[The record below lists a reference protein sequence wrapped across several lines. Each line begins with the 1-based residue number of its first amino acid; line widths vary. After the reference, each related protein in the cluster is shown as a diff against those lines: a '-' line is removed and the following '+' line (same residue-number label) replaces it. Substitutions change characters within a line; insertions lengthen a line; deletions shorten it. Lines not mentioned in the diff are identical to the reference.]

1 MPPVVSC
8 SAALDVPVPQEA
20 LVDEGP
26 RRATYH
32 ANRAAAYLERYKE
45 LAAASDR
52 SSSKHSSSSAKAAA
66 GSSTRWREVGGVL
79 DGLLLDGSSQEARA
93 QLLQAAVMDC
103 KAALDL
109 VPTHTKAHYRCVH

>member
-1 MPPVVSC
+1 M
-8 SAALDVPVPQEA
+8 
-20 LVDEGP
+20 DEGP

-32 ANRAAAYLERYKE
+32 ANRAAAYLENYRE
-45 LAAASDR
+45 LEAATER
-52 SSSKHSSSSAKAAA
+52 SSSSSEHNSGSAEAQA

-79 DGLLLDGSSQEARA
+79 DGLLLDGTSQEARA

-109 VPTHTKAHYRCVH
+109 IPTHAKAHYRYVC